1 MTVRGVTICVV
12 AQLRDIVATMDV
24 MYSLTA
30 DGQRARSAEIARAL
44 ADPKRICVLEQLAE
58 GERSVSDLSRDA
70 GCAVPNMSQH
80 LAVLRQARLVKEQR
94 RGRFVHDEVDPD
106 GLALIAGWLAQ

>member
-1 MTVRGVTICVV
+1 MP
-12 AQLRDIVATMDV
+12 AMDV

-44 ADPKRICVLEQLAE
+44 ADPKRICVLEQLAD

-80 LAVLRQARLVKEQR
+80 LAVLRGAGLVMSRRAGSTVLYRLADDRVRELTLLLASVAG
-94 RGRFVHDEVDPD
+94 GRTGSFTLSRKD
-106 GLALIAGWLAQ
+106 

>member
-1 MTVRGVTICVV
+1 
-12 AQLRDIVATMDV
+12 MDV
-24 MYSLTA
+24 MYSLTV

-44 ADPKRICVLEQLAE
+44 ADPKRICVLEQLAD

-80 LAVLRQARLVKEQR
+80 LAVLRGAGLVMSRRSGTTVLYRLADDRVRELTNLLGTVAGS
-94 RGRFVHDEVDPD
+94 RGPFTLSRKD
-106 GLALIAGWLAQ
+106 

>member
-1 MTVRGVTICVV
+1 
-12 AQLRDIVATMDV
+12 MDV
-24 MYSLTA
+24 MYSLTT

-44 ADPKRICVLEQLAE
+44 ADPKRICVLEQLAD

-80 LAVLRQARLVKEQR
+80 LAVLRSAGLVMSRRAGSTVLYRLADDRVRELTLLLASVAG
-94 RGRFVHDEVDPD
+94 GRTGSFTLSRKD
-106 GLALIAGWLAQ
+106 